1 MMKTSHDTVPGSMFL
16 VPGSCSMFRFHVL
29 GSGFAVLLFAVL
41 LFVVPLF
48 VVPLFDCVQFA
59 SMIPNP
65 LEP

>member
-1 MMKTSHDTVPGSMFL
+1 MKTSHDTVPGSMFL
-16 VPGSCSMFRFHVL
+16 VPGSCSVFRCHVL
-29 GSGFAVLLFAVL
+29 GSGFAVL